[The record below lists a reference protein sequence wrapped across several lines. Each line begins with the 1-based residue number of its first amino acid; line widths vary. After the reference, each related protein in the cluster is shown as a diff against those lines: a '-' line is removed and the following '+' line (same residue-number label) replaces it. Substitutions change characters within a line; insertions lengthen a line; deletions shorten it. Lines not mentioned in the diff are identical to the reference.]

1 MSVGNTRVGGRGYN
15 SQHYGIGLDRAP
27 PALMQRQPAG
37 AAAIAAPPLLRPIL
51 TAPTSAAAADAAPP
65 ALVLI
70 AAVARN
76 GVIGAANAL
85 PWRLPDDMRRFRALT
100 TGHAVIMGRRTWES
114 LPRALPDRQNIV
126 LSGRTGLVATGA
138 DVVSSFA
145 AALACVRL
153 PPPVYCI
160 GGGEIYT
167 LALPHADALFLT
179 EIDADIAGDT
189 HFPAFDRAQW
199 QETARSE
206 RFDTDGLAHCFV
218 TWRRVRPAPR
228 AGVLHAS

>member
-1 MSVGNTRVGGRGYN
+1 MTDS
-15 SQHYGIGLDRAP
+15 
-27 PALMQRQPAG
+27 
-37 AAAIAAPPLLRPIL
+37 
-51 TAPTSAAAADAAPP
+51 APTNALFADPP

-85 PWRLPDDMRRFRALT
+85 PWRLPEDMQRFRALT

-114 LPRALPDRQNIV
+114 LPRALPERQNIV
-126 LSGRTGLVATGA
+126 VSSRDDLRATGA
-138 DVVSSFA
+138 EVAPSLP

-153 PPPVYCI
+153 PRPVFCI
-160 GGGEIYT
+160 GGGEIYA

-189 HFPAFDRAQW
+189 YFPPFDRAQW
-199 QETARSE
+199 QETERSARTS
-206 RFDTDGLAHCFV
+206 TTGLDHCYV
-218 TWRRVRPAPR
+218 TWRRARPAPLPR
-228 AGVLHAS
+228 AP

>member
-1 MSVGNTRVGGRGYN
+1 LTTPN
-15 SQHYGIGLDRAP
+15 S
-27 PALMQRQPAG
+27 
-37 AAAIAAPPLLRPIL
+37 AAP
-51 TAPTSAAAADAAPP
+51 ADAAPP

-126 LSGRTGLVATGA
+126 LSGRAGLAAAGA
-138 DVVSSFA
+138 EVVSSFA

-153 PPPVYCI
+153 PRPVFCI
-160 GGGEIYT
+160 GGGEIYA

-189 HFPAFDRAQW
+189 HFPAFDRGEW
-199 QETARSE
+199 QETARSA
-206 RFDTDGLAHCFV
+206 RIDTDGLAHCFV
-218 TWRRVRPAPR
+218 TWRRVRPVPTP
-228 AGVLHAS
+228 GVRNDS

>member
-1 MSVGNTRVGGRGYN
+1 MV
-15 SQHYGIGLDRAP
+15 
-27 PALMQRQPAG
+27 
-37 AAAIAAPPLLRPIL
+37 APPLLRPHL
-51 TAPTSAAAADAAPP
+51 TASTSAAAAVAAPP

-126 LSGRTGLVATGA
+126 LSRHAVLRAAGA

-153 PPPVYCI
+153 PPPVFCI
-160 GGGEIYT
+160 GGGEIYA
-167 LALPHADALFLT
+167 LALPHADTLYLT
-179 EIDADIAGDT
+179 AIDADIAGDT
-189 HFPAFDRAQW
+189 QFPAFDRAQW
-199 QETARSE
+199 QETDRSARI
-206 RFDTDGLAHCFV
+206 DAAGLPHWFV
-218 TWRRVRPAPR
+218 TWRRVRPASTS
-228 AGVLHAS
+228 GVLHAS

>member
-1 MSVGNTRVGGRGYN
+1 MIAST
-15 SQHYGIGLDRAP
+15 STDAP
-27 PALMQRQPAG
+27 
-37 AAAIAAPPLLRPIL
+37 IA
-51 TAPTSAAAADAAPP
+51 DPP

-100 TGHAVIMGRRTWES
+100 SGHAVIMGRRTWES

-126 LSGRTGLVATGA
+126 VSGRAGMMATGA
-138 DVVSSFA
+138 DVVSSFP

-153 PPPVYCI
+153 PQPVFCI
-160 GGGEIYT
+160 GGGEIYG

-179 EIDADIAGDT
+179 EIDADFAGDT
-189 HFPAFDRAQW
+189 YFPAFDRAQW
-199 QETARSE
+199 QATERSALIGA
-206 RFDTDGLAHCFV
+206 DGLDHRFV
-218 TWRRVRPAPR
+218 TWRRVRPAPLPS
-228 AGVLHAS
+228 APHAP

>member
-1 MSVGNTRVGGRGYN
+1 
-15 SQHYGIGLDRAP
+15 
-27 PALMQRQPAG
+27 MQRQPPG
-37 AAAIAAPPLLRPIL
+37 AAAVVAPPLLRPPL
-51 TAPTSAAAADAAPP
+51 TTPNSAAAADAAPP

-85 PWRLPDDMRRFRALT
+85 PWRLPGDMRRFRALT

-126 LSGRTGLVATGA
+126 LSGRDGLVAAGA

-153 PPPVYCI
+153 PPPVFCI
-160 GGGEIYT
+160 GGGEIYA

-199 QETARSE
+199 QEAERSARI
-206 RFDTDGLAHCFV
+206 DTEGLAHCFV
-218 TWRRVRPAPR
+218 TWRRVRPVPPSDVR
-228 AGVLHAS
+228 NPS